1 MKGADTGEL
10 GRLDCSWA
18 RSHASWAMREAKG
31 RQADWAGG
39 WESAQNSNQI
49 RKNPFLFTNLLRF
62 SNSFYSNSNL
72 NFEHF

>member
-10 GRLDCSWA
+10 GRLGCSWA
-18 RSHASWAMREAKG
+18 RSHASWATREAKG

-49 RKNPFLFTNLLRF
+49 RKKTLFFLQTFSDFQTPFIQIQI
-62 SNSFYSNSNL
+62 
-72 NFEHF
+72 